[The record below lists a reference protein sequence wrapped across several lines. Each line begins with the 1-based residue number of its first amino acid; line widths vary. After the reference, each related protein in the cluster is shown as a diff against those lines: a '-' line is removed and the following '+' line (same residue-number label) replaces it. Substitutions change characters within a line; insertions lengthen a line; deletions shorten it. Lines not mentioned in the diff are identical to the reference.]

1 MNNQQ
6 NMGQQN
12 QSKIK
17 NPSVGVPKVK
27 GPEFNDRDILNDV
40 LVTQKYL
47 TDSFNVLVREAS
59 HDNLHQAT
67 MAILNDTHQTA
78 REAYNLMFKKGWY
91 ALNSAAKQNVDQ
103 AYQQFSNYQTQFPYQ
118 NQQLQ

>member
-1 MNNQQ
+1 MQNQQ
-6 NMGQQN
+6 NQGT
-12 QSKIK
+12 IK

-40 LVTQKYL
+40 LATQKYL
-47 TDSFNVLVREAS
+47 TDNYNILVREAS
-59 HDNLHQAT
+59 HEQLHQVT
-67 MAILNDTHQTA
+67 MDIFNDTHQTA

-91 ALNSAAKQNVDQ
+91 TLASASRQKVDQ
-103 AYQQFSNYQTQFPYQ
+103 THQQFSNYQSQFPYQ